1 MVKILING
9 ALGRMGRKVAEA
21 VESFSDAT
29 VLCGVDVVEKD
40 LGFKVYDSFSK
51 VTEKPDVIIDFS
63 SPVCTPN
70 VLEYAVSNGVPAVL
84 CSTGYTAEDIEK
96 INDASKKVAIFR
108 SANMSLGVNA
118 IISLVKSAAKIL
130 YGFDIEIIEKH
141 HNQKVDA
148 PSGTAL
154 MLADGIKEVQQEKY
168 YTYGRQGKVG
178 KRDTNEIG
186 IHAVRGGN
194 IVGEHEV
201 LFAGENETVSIT
213 HTSTDRSVL
222 AFGAVK
228 AGIYIANKG
237 AGLYDMDGLIK
248 ELK

>member
-1 MVKILING
+1 
-9 ALGRMGRKVAEA
+9 MGRKVAEA

-70 VLEYAVSNGVPAVL
+70 VLDYAVSNGVPAVL

-141 HNQKVDA
+141 HNQKLDA
-148 PSGTAL
+148 PSGTAITIANDI
-154 MLADGIKEVQQEKY
+154 LAEVERKKSWRLNEFKTTEELQI
-168 YTYGRQGKVG
+168 VS
-178 KRDTNEIG
+178 KRIGTVPG
-186 IHAVRGGN
+186 IHVVEYDSAEDVIEIKHSAKSRRG
-194 IVGEHEV
+194 
-201 LFAGENETVSIT
+201 
-213 HTSTDRSVL
+213 L
-222 AFGAVK
+222 AFGAVLAAEFVQGK
-228 AGIYIANKG
+228 TGVFGMKDLLNI
-237 AGLYDMDGLIK
+237 
-248 ELK
+248 